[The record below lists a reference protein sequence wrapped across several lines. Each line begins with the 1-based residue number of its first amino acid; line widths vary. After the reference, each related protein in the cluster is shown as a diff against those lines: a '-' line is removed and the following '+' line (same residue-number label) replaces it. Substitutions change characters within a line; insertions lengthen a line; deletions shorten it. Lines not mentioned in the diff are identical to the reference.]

1 MRRLARIV
9 TLTAAVGLP
18 LLPAPA
24 GSVPIERVVAVV
36 NEEIIT
42 LTELMEERRAAAGR
56 LQSAGAPPLRATAD
70 PQERQILEE
79 LIERRLLL
87 QEAARGGV
95 RVDAAEVKAAIEDL
109 KAQNKLADEAALEAA
124 VGREGLTLSQF
135 RRRLQ
140 DQLAIGKLLARK
152 VRGSIILTDEE
163 LEAYYRAHPQEF
175 RLTGQVQLR
184 HLLIAVPKAD
194 DPEAE
199 AAAASRVS
207 EVLTALMAGAPFAAV
222 AARYSDAPTAAQG
235 GELGVL
241 RQGELAPE
249 LERVAFALLPGEM
262 STPIRT
268 AAGYNILLVEAREAP
283 VLPFAQA
290 RDGIRDQL
298 FRQRAQKRFQEYLTD
313 LRQKAYVEIKLP

>member
-9 TLTAAVGLP
+9 TLAAAASLP
-18 LLPAPA
+18 FLPAPA
-24 GSVPIERVVAVV
+24 ESVSIERVVAVV

-42 LTELMEERRAAAGR
+42 LTELMEERRAAVAR
-56 LQSAGAPPLRATAD
+56 LQSAGAPPIRATPR
-70 PQERQILEE
+70 PQERQVLEE

-87 QEAARGGV
+87 QEAAREGI
-95 RVDAAEVKAAIEDL
+95 RVEGAEVKTAIEDL

-124 VGREGLTLSQF
+124 LGREGLTLFQF

-140 DQLAIGKLLARK
+140 DQLAINKLLSRK

-175 RLTGQVQLR
+175 QLTGQVQLR
-184 HLLIAVPKAD
+184 HLLIAIPKAE

-207 EVLTALMAGAPFAAV
+207 EVLAALMAGAPFAAV

-290 RDGIRDQL
+290 REGIRDQL
-298 FRQRAQKRFQEYLTD
+298 FRQRAQKRFRDYLTE

>member
-9 TLTAAVGLP
+9 TLAAAAGLP
-18 LLPAPA
+18 LLPGPA

-42 LTELMEERRAAAGR
+42 LTELMEERRAAVAR
-56 LQSAGAPPLRATAD
+56 LQSVGEPAFRSTPG
-70 PQERQILEE
+70 PQERQVLEE

-87 QEAARGGV
+87 QEAAREGV
-95 RVDAAEVKAAIEDL
+95 RVEAAEVKAAIEDL
-109 KAQNKLADEAALEAA
+109 KTQNKLADEAALEEALS
-124 VGREGLTLSQF
+124 REGLTLSQF

-140 DQLAIGKLLARK
+140 DQLAINKLLTRK

-175 RLTGQVQLR
+175 RLTGRVQLR
-184 HLLIAVPKAD
+184 HLLITVPKAE

-199 AAAASRVS
+199 AVAASRVS
-207 EVLTALMAGAPFAAV
+207 EVLAALMAGAPFATV
-222 AARYSDAPTAAQG
+222 AARYSDSPTAAQG

-283 VLPFAQA
+283 VLPFVQA
-290 RDGIRDQL
+290 REGIRDQL
-298 FRQRAQKRFQEYLTD
+298 FRQRAQKRLQDYLAD